1 MEIISLKDNTLNQS
15 LDGFKGSCDSLRK
28 SLDSIAGKTFS
39 QLSESNFIVFP
50 PIANDADLKNDDVVL
65 NCRVDGDNLR
75 ISTGNVMGFFA
86 VGKDFHFQIQSRF
99 DSGNKNYFLHYMLQK
114 VCNVAFTPR
123 TNVGEDSFYDFI
135 YFLFP
140 AYLRK
145 ALNQGV
151 YRAYVTREYN
161 DANVHGPID
170 VARHIRKNVPFNGKI
185 AYHTRE
191 YTTDNSITQL
201 IRHTIEHIRSLS
213 IGDAVLN
220 GSDGKNRDDMS
231 EIVAATPT
239 YARHDR
245 ISVIAKNLR
254 PVTHPYY
261 TAYEP
266 LRKLCLAILRYQKL
280 SYGESRTDSI
290 NGILFDGAALWEE
303 YLNVIIRDGVCD
315 KEVVPG
321 FGDRLVH
328 PNNRTGFRRQH
339 LFELDDGTKNR
350 CVYPDF
356 LLGVDSKQ
364 GKILTAKAILDAKYR
379 HLDGG
384 LDRDTSFQILS
395 YLLRFSSKK
404 GYLLYPSE
412 EQNADSKKFK
422 LIQASESSEITIETV
437 PFRVPEYSEI
447 NSFEEFSK
455 EIEKEE
461 RRLLR
466 KVLING

>member
-1 MEIISLKDNTLNQS
+1 MEIISLKDNTLNQP
-15 LDGFKGSCDSLRK
+15 LDGFKGSCDFLRK

-50 PIANDADLKNDDVVL
+50 PIAKDADLKNDDVVL
-65 NCRVDGDNLR
+65 NCRVDGENLCFT
-75 ISTGNVMGFFA
+75 TGNVMGFFA
-86 VGKDFHFQIQSRF
+86 ASKDNHFQIQSRF

-123 TNVGEDSFYDFI
+123 TSVGEDSFYDFI

-145 ALNQGV
+145 TINQGV

-161 DANVHGPID
+161 DANVCGPID

-191 YTTDNSITQL
+191 YTTDNCVTQL

-213 IGDAVLN
+213 MGDAVLN
-220 GSDGKNRDDMS
+220 GSDGKNRDDVS

-239 YARHDR
+239 YSRHNR
-245 ISVIAKNLR
+245 MSVIAKNLR

-266 LRKLCLAILRYQKL
+266 LRKLCLAILRHQKL
-280 SYGESRTDSI
+280 SYGENNSDSI

-303 YLNVIIRDGVCD
+303 YLNVIMRDSEIGE
-315 KEVVPG
+315 K
-321 FGDRLVH
+321 LVH
-328 PNNRTGFRRQH
+328 PNNRKNSGFQY
-339 LFELDDGTKNR
+339 LFVDDDGSKNR
-350 CVYPDF
+350 RIYPDF
-356 LLGVDSKQ
+356 LFGADSKQ
-364 GKILTAKAILDAKYR
+364 GKILTAEAVLDAKYR
-379 HLDGG
+379 RLDDG
-384 LDRDTSFQILS
+384 LDRDASFQILS
-395 YLLRFSSKK
+395 YLLRFSSKN

-412 EQNADSKKFK
+412 NQNAEFKTFK
-422 LIQASESSEITIETV
+422 LIQSPGMPEITIKTIPFHV
-437 PFRVPEYSEI
+437 PKYDAAESFNDFSE
-447 NSFEEFSK
+447 K
-455 EIEKEE
+455 MQKEE
-461 RRLLR
+461 GRFLGNMS
-466 KVLING
+466 I

>member
-1 MEIISLKDNTLNQS
+1 MKPIILKDNTLNQP

-50 PIANDADLKNDDVVL
+50 PIAKEADLKNDDVVL
-65 NCRVDGDNLR
+65 NYRVDGENLR
-75 ISTGNVMGFFA
+75 FTTGNVMGFFA
-86 VGKDFHFQIQSRF
+86 AGKDNHFQIQSRF

-123 TNVGEDSFYDFI
+123 TSVGEDSFYDFI

-145 ALNQGV
+145 AINQGV

-161 DANVHGPID
+161 DANVRGPID

-191 YTTDNSITQL
+191 YTTDNCVTQL

-213 IGDAVLN
+213 MGDAVLN
-220 GSDGKNRDDMS
+220 GSDGKNRDDVS

-239 YARHDR
+239 YSRHDR
-245 ISVIAKNLR
+245 MSVIAKNLR

-266 LRKLCLAILRYQKL
+266 LRKLCLAILRHQKL
-280 SYGESRTDSI
+280 SYGESNSDSI

-303 YLNVIIRDGVCD
+303 YLNVIMRDSEIGE
-315 KEVVPG
+315 K
-321 FGDRLVH
+321 LVH

-350 CVYPDF
+350 CIYPDF
-356 LLGVDSKQ
+356 LMDVDSKQ
-364 GKILTAKAILDAKYR
+364 GKIFTAEKVLDAKYR
-379 HLDGG
+379 RLDGG
-384 LDRDTSFQILS
+384 LDRDASFQILS

-404 GYLLYPSE
+404 GYLLYPSGE
-412 EQNADSKKFK
+412 TSVKEKSYT
-422 LIQASESSEITIETV
+422 LIQPKDSSAIVIKAI
-437 PFRVPEYSEI
+437 PFHVPEYNETISFQKFSEEMQT
-447 NSFEEFSK
+447 EEGDFVK
-455 EIEKEE
+455 K
-461 RRLLR
+461 LC
-466 KVLING
+466 

>member
-1 MEIISLKDNTLNQS
+1 MKPIILKDNTPNHS
-15 LDGFKGSCDSLRK
+15 LKGKEGSCDSLRK
-28 SLDSIAGKTFS
+28 SLDCIAGKTFS

-50 PIANDADLKNDDVVL
+50 PVAKNADLKNDDVVL
-65 NCRVDGDNLR
+65 DYNVAGDNLR

-161 DANVHGPID
+161 DANVRGPID
-170 VARHIRKNVPFNGKI
+170 VGRHIRKNVPFNGKI

-191 YTTDNSITQL
+191 HTTDNCVTQL

-213 IGDAVLN
+213 MGDAVLN
-220 GSDGKNRDDMS
+220 GSDGKNRDDVS

-239 YARHDR
+239 YSRHNR
-245 ISVIAKNLR
+245 MSVIAKNLR

-266 LRKLCLAILRYQKL
+266 LCKLCLAILRHQKL
-280 SYGESRTDSI
+280 SYGDSSSGSI

-303 YLNVIIRDGVCD
+303 YLNVIMRDSKIGE
-315 KEVVPG
+315 K
-321 FGDRLVH
+321 LVH

-350 CVYPDF
+350 CIYPDF

-364 GKILTAKAILDAKYR
+364 GKILTAEAVLDAKYR
-379 HLDGG
+379 RLDDG
-384 LDRDTSFQILS
+384 LDRDASFQILS
-395 YLLRFSSKK
+395 YLLRFSSKN

-412 EQNADSKKFK
+412 NQFAKIKSFK
-422 LIQASESSEITIETV
+422 LIQTKDSSEILVKTI
-437 PFRVPEYSEI
+437 PFRVPKYSETI
-447 NSFEEFSK
+447 SFEEFSK
-455 EIEKEE
+455 EMQKEE
-461 RRLLR
+461 KSFLKNLMY
-466 KVLING
+466 